1 MFNAIAASVASWRG
15 VAAIIVAWIVLASVI
30 QTVSPSIEEVSTNE
44 ESEFLPNGT
53 ESLQALEI
61 ADEKFP
67 TSGGAPAVII
77 YRNPSGITDQ
87 DIAKITQID
96 ALIRAD
102 DEHENVQLVIS
113 DFGPSPSVENA
124 PNQQG
129 APGNDT
135 AAEPE
140 LSPDGT
146 AITIT
151 VLISGSP
158 ADDEFAETVEWLRN
172 LDDAVMVE
180 VPATVHVTGPAGILT
195 DAIAVFSQFD
205 FRVSAITIVLVLVI
219 LLIIYRSPL
228 LALLP
233 VVSVGVALIVAQSIA
248 ALLTDNLGLALNGQ
262 VTAIMAVLM
271 FGAGT
276 DFTLFIVSRYREEL
290 PVRENR
296 FEAIAVTMRAVGPSI
311 ASSAG
316 TTAVA
321 MMALILALSGSL
333 KTMGPMLAMAIVVML
348 IAALTLIPAA
358 LVAMGRVAF
367 WPMKQLK
374 ASDGQSGFWSR
385 VGALISRRPGTLLA
399 VTVVAMVALS
409 AGLFEITPT
418 FSFVDGFPDS
428 VESKAG
434 FETLQSA
441 YPPGELAPT
450 NIYVS
455 KEGESILD
463 HLQAVE
469 DISAALAANPAVYN
483 VTSLTRPFGQPL
495 PVDIAQV
502 QPLVAMM
509 PDSDSHSPESG
520 NPEGA
525 GGSGAAELLATL
537 PPEQAQL
544 DGAFLAGQRF
554 VSDDRTTTRLAVV
567 LNEDPYETAAMDVIP
582 RLRETTRDAVGAST
596 LSGATAVVGGPTAT
610 NYDSRAATNRDF
622 VVISPIVIAAIWIIL
637 ALLLGSV
644 IAPTYLVLSVVLS
657 FAAALGIS
665 IVIFEYIFGHNGIGY
680 NSIAFI
686 FVFLIALGADYNIYI
701 MSRVREETRKRG
713 LAEGTRYAITRTG
726 GVITS
731 AGIILAGT
739 FSVLTTFPLLSLF
752 QLGFTVMLGI
762 LLDTFVVRAIMV
774 PAIVMKLGELNW
786 WPSKTPRAGA
796 EETLST

>member
-1 MFNAIAASVASWRG
+1 MFNAIATSVASWRG
-15 VAAIIVAWIVLASVI
+15 VAIIIVAWIIFAGFI

-44 ESEFLPNGT
+44 ESEFLPNDT
-53 ESLQALEI
+53 ESLRAI
-61 ADEKFP
+61 DISSEKFP
-67 TSGGAPAVII
+67 SARGTPAVII

-87 DIAKITQID
+87 DIAKVAEID

-102 DEHENVQLVIS
+102 DEHENIQLVIS
-113 DFGPSPSVENA
+113 DFGPLPLAEGSRP
-124 PNQQG
+124 QQG
-129 APGNDT
+129 APSDDT
-135 AAEPE
+135 AGPE

-151 VLISGSP
+151 VLVSGSP
-158 ADDEFAETVEWLRN
+158 AEDAYTETVEWLRS

-180 VPATVHVTGPAGILT
+180 APTTVHVTGPAGILT

-219 LLIIYRSPL
+219 LLLIYRSPL

-233 VVSVGVALIVAQSIA
+233 VVSVGIALTVAQSIA

-290 PVRENR
+290 PMRGDK

-321 MMALILALSGSL
+321 MITLILALSGSL

-348 IAALTLIPAA
+348 IASLTLIPAA

-367 WPMKQLK
+367 WPTKQLK

-385 VGALISRRPGTLLA
+385 VGVLISRRPGTMLT

-418 FSFVDGFPDS
+418 FSFVDGLPNS
-428 VESKAG
+428 AESKAG
-434 FETLQSA
+434 FDTLQSA

-450 NIYVS
+450 TVFVS
-455 KEGESILD
+455 KEDESILD
-463 HLQAVE
+463 HLQVVE
-469 DISAALAANPAVYN
+469 DLSAALAADPVVDSVA
-483 VTSLTRPFGQPL
+483 SLTRPFGQPL
-495 PVDIAQV
+495 PVDFAQL

-509 PDSDSHSPESG
+509 PEDPNQIG
-520 NPEGA
+520 
-525 GGSGAAELLATL
+525 ELLSTL

-544 DGAFLAGQRF
+544 AGAFFAGQRF
-554 VSDDRTTTRLAVV
+554 ISEDRTTTRLSLV
-567 LNEDPYETAAMDVIP
+567 LNEDPYETAAMDAIP
-582 RLRETTRDAVGAST
+582 RLRQTTRDAVGAST
-596 LSGATAVVGGPTAT
+596 LGGATAVVGGPTAT
-610 NYDSRAATNRDF
+610 NYDSRAATDRDF

-665 IVIFEYIFGHNGIGY
+665 IVIFEYVFGHDGIGY
-680 NSIAFI
+680 GSIPFI

-739 FSVLTTFPLLSLF
+739 FSVLTTFPLLNLF

-774 PAIVMKLGELNW
+774 PAIVMKLGEVNW
-786 WPSKTPRAGA
+786 WPSKTPRAA
-796 EETLST
+796 AHSPELTDADTPV

>member
-1 MFNAIAASVASWRG
+1 MFNAIATGVASWRG
-15 VAAIIVAWIVLASVI
+15 VAVIIVAWIIFAGLI
-30 QTVSPSIEEVSTNE
+30 QTVSPSIEDVSTNE
-44 ESEFLPNGT
+44 ESEFLPNDT
-53 ESLQALEI
+53 ESLQAIGI
-61 ADEKFP
+61 AGEKFP
-67 TSGGAPAVII
+67 TSRGTPAVII
-77 YRNPSGITDQ
+77 YRNPSGINDD
-87 DIAKITQID
+87 DIAKIAEID

-102 DEHENVQLVIS
+102 KQHENIELVIS
-113 DFGPSPSVENA
+113 DFGPSPVAGES
-124 PNQQG
+124 PSQQG
-129 APGNDT
+129 PPSDT
-135 AAEPE
+135 AGAPE

-146 AITIT
+146 AATIT
-151 VLISGSP
+151 VLVSGSP
-158 ADDEFAETVEWLRN
+158 ADDAYTETVEWLRG

-180 VPATVHVTGPAGILT
+180 APTTVHVTGPAGILT

-233 VVSVGVALIVAQSIA
+233 VVSVGIALTVAQSIA

-290 PVRENR
+290 PLRGDK
-296 FEAIAVTMRAVGPSI
+296 FEAIAATMRAVGPSI

-321 MMALILALSGSL
+321 MITLILALSGSL
-333 KTMGPMLAMAIVVML
+333 KTMGPMLAMAILVML

-367 WPMKQLK
+367 WPTRQLK
-374 ASDGQSGFWSR
+374 ANDGQSGFWNR
-385 VGALISRRPGTLLA
+385 VGSLISRRPGTLLT

-418 FSFVDGFPDS
+418 FSFVDGLPKS
-428 VESKAG
+428 AESKAG
-434 FETLQSA
+434 FDTLQSA
-441 YPPGELAPT
+441 FPPGELAPT
-450 NIYVS
+450 NVYVS
-455 KEGESILD
+455 KEGDSILE

-469 DISAALAANPAVYN
+469 DLSAALAADPVVDS

-495 PVDIAQV
+495 PVDFARL
-502 QPLVAMM
+502 QPLIAMM
-509 PDSDSHSPESG
+509 PEDPSQIG
-520 NPEGA
+520 
-525 GGSGAAELLATL
+525 ELVSTL
-537 PPEQAQL
+537 QPEQAQL
-544 DGAFLAGQRF
+544 AGAFLAGQRF
-554 VSDDRTTTRLAVV
+554 LSADRTTTRLNLV

-582 RLRETTRDAVGAST
+582 RLRQATRDAVDAST

-610 NYDSRAATNRDF
+610 NYDSRAATDRDF
-622 VVISPIVIAAIWIIL
+622 VVISPIVIAAIWVIL

-644 IAPTYLVLSVVLS
+644 VAPTYLVLSVVLS

-665 IVIFEYIFGHNGIGY
+665 IVIFEFVFGHDGIGY
-680 NSIAFI
+680 GSIPFI

-713 LAEGTRYAITRTG
+713 LVEGTRYAITRTG

-739 FSVLTTFPLLSLF
+739 FSVLTTFPLLNLF

-774 PAIVMKLGELNW
+774 PAIVMKLGEFNW
-786 WPSKTPRAGA
+786 WPSKTPRPAHPPELTDA
-796 EETLST
+796 DALI

>member
-15 VAAIIVAWIVLASVI
+15 VAAIIVAWIVLAGVI

-53 ESLQALEI
+53 ESLQALDI
-61 ADEKFP
+61 AEEKFP
-67 TSGGAPAVII
+67 TARGAPAVII

-87 DIAKITQID
+87 DIAKITEID

-102 DEHENVQLVIS
+102 DEHENIQLVIS
-113 DFGPSPSVENA
+113 DLGPSPSVENA

-129 APGNDT
+129 PPGDDI
-135 AAEPE
+135 AGEPE

-233 VVSVGVALIVAQSIA
+233 VISVGMALIVAQSIA

-399 VTVVAMVALS
+399 VTIVAMVALA

-455 KEGESILD
+455 KEGESVLD

-469 DISAALAANPAVYN
+469 DISAALAADPVVDS

-509 PDSDSHSPESG
+509 PEDPSQT
-520 NPEGA
+520 
-525 GGSGAAELLATL
+525 AELLAAL

-544 DGAFLAGQRF
+544 AGAFLAGQRF

-582 RLRETTRDAVGAST
+582 RIRETTRDAVGAST

-622 VVISPIVIAAIWIIL
+622 IVISPIVIAAIWIIL
-637 ALLLGSV
+637 AILLGSV

-680 NSIAFI
+680 NGIAFI

-739 FSVLTTFPLLSLF
+739 FSVLTTFPLLNLF

-786 WPSKTPRAGA
+786 WPSKTP
-796 EETLST
+796 TTTPT

>member
-15 VAAIIVAWIVLASVI
+15 VAAIIIAWIVLAGVI
-30 QTVSPSIEEVSTNE
+30 QTVSPSIEDVSTNE

-53 ESLQALEI
+53 ESLQALDI
-61 ADEKFP
+61 AEEKFP
-67 TSGGAPAVII
+67 TARGAPAVII

-87 DIAKITQID
+87 DISKVAEID

-102 DEHENVQLVIS
+102 DEHENIQLVIS
-113 DFGPSPSVENA
+113 DFGPSPSAENA
-124 PNQQG
+124 PNQQD
-129 APGNDT
+129 APTDDT

-158 ADDEFAETVEWLRN
+158 ADEGFTGTVEWLRS

-180 VPATVHVTGPAGILT
+180 VPATMHVTGPAGILT

-233 VVSVGVALIVAQSIA
+233 VISVGVALIVAQSIA

-290 PVRENR
+290 PLHGNK
-296 FEAIAVTMRAVGPSI
+296 FEAISATMRAVGPSI

-321 MMALILALSGSL
+321 MMTLILALSGSL

-374 ASDGQSGFWSR
+374 TSDGQSGLWSR
-385 VGALISRRPGTLLA
+385 AGALISRRPGTLLA

-418 FSFVDGFPDS
+418 FGFVDGFPDS

-469 DISAALAANPAVYN
+469 DLSAALAANPAVDS

-502 QPLVAMM
+502 QPFVAMM
-509 PDSDSHSPESG
+509 PEDPSQTR
-520 NPEGA
+520 
-525 GGSGAAELLATL
+525 ELLAAL

-544 DGAFLAGQRF
+544 AGAFLTGQRF
-554 VSDDRTTTRLAVV
+554 LSDDRTTTRLVVV

-582 RLRETTRDAVGAST
+582 RLRETTREAVGAST

-610 NYDSRAATNRDF
+610 NYDSKAATNRDF

-644 IAPTYLVLSVVLS
+644 IAPTYLVLSVILS

-686 FVFLIALGADYNIYI
+686 FVFLVALGADYNIYI

>member
-15 VAAIIVAWIVLASVI
+15 VAAIIVAWIVLAGVI

-53 ESLQALEI
+53 ESLQALDI
-61 ADEKFP
+61 AEEKFP
-67 TSGGAPAVII
+67 TARGAPAVII

-87 DIAKITQID
+87 DIAKITEID

-102 DEHENVQLVIS
+102 DENENIQLVIS
-113 DFGPSPSVENA
+113 DLGPSQSVENA

-129 APGNDT
+129 PPGDDI
-135 AAEPE
+135 AGEPE

-233 VVSVGVALIVAQSIA
+233 VISVGMALIVAQSIA

-399 VTVVAMVALS
+399 VTIVAMVALA

-455 KEGESILD
+455 KEGESVLD

-469 DISAALAANPAVYN
+469 DISAALAADPVVDS

-509 PDSDSHSPESG
+509 PEDPSQT
-520 NPEGA
+520 
-525 GGSGAAELLATL
+525 AELLAAL

-544 DGAFLAGQRF
+544 AGAFLAGQRF

-582 RLRETTRDAVGAST
+582 RIRETTRDAVGAST

-622 VVISPIVIAAIWIIL
+622 IVISPIVIAAIWIIL
-637 ALLLGSV
+637 AILLGSV

-680 NSIAFI
+680 NGIAFI

-739 FSVLTTFPLLSLF
+739 FSVLTTFPLLNLF

-786 WPSKTPRAGA
+786 WPSKTP
-796 EETLST
+796 TTTPT